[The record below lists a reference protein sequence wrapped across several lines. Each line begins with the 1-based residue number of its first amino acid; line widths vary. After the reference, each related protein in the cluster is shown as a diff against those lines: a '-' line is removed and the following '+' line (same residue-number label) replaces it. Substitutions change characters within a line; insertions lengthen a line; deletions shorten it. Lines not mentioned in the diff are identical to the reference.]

1 MTPMAP
7 EHPQRS
13 LPTVSSMPV
22 RPSRHVRLAL
32 GALFANG
39 LLLCGLA
46 AESTAQ
52 SAQKYALQVAVLG
65 TGIRYG
71 GGTTANGVG
80 IEPQLR
86 FNRLMSRERFA
97 ISLGIGAQYT
107 SHTAGGDELNI
118 AGAFIE
124 PRFVPVIGSSRVFPY
139 LSGRLAFLQQSNNFG
154 TESTG
159 AAYGAGG
166 GLVIKLSSSVN
177 LDAGVQ
183 LVRQQFGDFEFNDG
197 APGTFKPFTT
207 YAAKIGLNFGFPR

>member
-1 MTPMAP
+1 MIA
-7 EHPQRS
+7 RS
-13 LPTVSSMPV
+13 
-22 RPSRHVRLAL
+22 VRLA
-32 GALFANG
+32 FG
-39 LLLCGLA
+39 LLLIHGALA
-46 AESTAQ
+46 SGTAATVAAQ

-86 FNRLMSRERFA
+86 FNRLVSREQFA

-107 SHTAGGDELNI
+107 QHTAGGDELTI
-118 AGAFIE
+118 AGGFIE

-139 LSGRLAFLQQSNNFG
+139 LSGRFAFLQQSSNFG
-154 TESTG
+154 TSSTG
-159 AAYGAGG
+159 LAFGGGG

-177 LDAGVQ
+177 LDGGVQ

-197 APGTFKPFTT
+197 APGTFNPFTT
-207 YAAKIGLNFGFPR
+207 YAAKLGLNFGFPR

>member
-1 MTPMAP
+1 MIA
-7 EHPQRS
+7 RS
-13 LPTVSSMPV
+13 
-22 RPSRHVRLAL
+22 VRLA
-32 GALFANG
+32 FG
-39 LLLCGLA
+39 LLFFNGVLVSGTAVSA
-46 AESTAQ
+46 AAQ

-86 FNRLMSRERFA
+86 FNRLVSREQFA
-97 ISLGIGAQYT
+97 VSLGLGAQYT
-107 SHTAGGDELNI
+107 KHTAGGDELTI
-118 AGAFIE
+118 AGAFVE

-139 LSGRLAFLQQSNNFG
+139 LSGRLAFLRQSSNFG

-159 AAYGAGG
+159 LAFGGGG

-177 LDAGVQ
+177 LDGGVQ